1 PGATS
6 AVIDA
11 PQASYVFRLDSLEA
25 AGVPPLASI
34 RARVLAAARY
44 EKKKEVARERAK
56 QAIAVLHDASDL
68 VVAGRALGYQVEK
81 LGPFT
86 RVTAPAQFARN
97 PVVLGTAFGLRRGE
111 RSGLVAGETGWFV
124 LQALARTG
132 ADSAAWLKQRDQQR
146 ESLLRPVEQ
155 ARLQQFIAALRADAK
170 IVDRRSEIF
179 RPAAAG
185 ESSRSGASD
194 RPRRGGSRSA
204 VGRRGGGARW
214 AGRRS

>member
-1 PGATS
+1 MFFFFFFFNDTATTEIYTLS
-6 AVIDA
+6 LHDA
-11 PQASYVFRLDSLEA
+11 LPISSYVFRLDSLEA

-56 QAIAVLHDASDL
+56 QANTVLHDVGDL

-111 RSGLVAGETGWFV
+111 RRGLVSGGTGW
-124 LQALARTG
+124 
-132 ADSAAWLKQRDQQR
+132 
-146 ESLLRPVEQ
+146 
-155 ARLQQFIAALRADAK
+155 
-170 IVDRRSEIF
+170 
-179 RPAAAG
+179 
-185 ESSRSGASD
+185 
-194 RPRRGGSRSA
+194 
-204 VGRRGGGARW
+204 
-214 AGRRS
+214 